1 MSKHK
6 LRRVLVLIP
15 VALLCGALAMPVSAA
30 PLGPAPD
37 FLVQAW
43 EALQNLASRIL
54 SPHAVTPTLRVA
66 VGADDAGA
74 QVDPVGQSE
83 ELKVS
88 IPDSAVESEK
98 AIHLADRRATERVG
112 K

>member
-30 PLGPAPD
+30 PVGPAPG

-43 EALQNLASRIL
+43 EALQRLVSRVAP
-54 SPHAVTPTLRVA
+54 PHDATPTFRVA
-66 VGADDAGA
+66 VGADDGGGH
-74 QVDPVGQSE
+74 QDPVGQSE
-83 ELKVS
+83 ELKVAF
-88 IPDSAVESEK
+88 PDPATEGEK
-98 AIHLADRRATERVG
+98 AIRLADPRATDRVG
-112 K
+112 E